1 VTVELVPLA
10 NARIQLRDP
19 IVLGETPAG
28 TRMII
33 EVESGEMEGD
43 RLRGALKGA
52 NSADWFTIGPDFTGT
67 LDVRAL
73 FETHDGALVF
83 MQYFGRTDLSVP
95 NSPIYTAPRFET
107 GDDRYKW
114 LNRVQAIAK
123 GALDGNS
130 LTYEIL
136 EVR

>member
-33 EVESGEMEGD
+33 EVESGEMDGE
-43 RLRGALKGA
+43 RLRGALKGSS
-52 NSADWFTIGPDFTGT
+52 SADWLTIGPDLTGT

-83 MQYFGRTDLSVP
+83 MQYLGRTDLSVP

-107 GDDRYKW
+107 GDDRYRW
-114 LNRVQAIAK
+114 LNRVQAVAK

>member
-10 NARIQLRDP
+10 SARIQLRDP
-19 IVLGETPAG
+19 LIVGETPAG

-33 EVESGEMEGD
+33 EVESAEMEGE
-43 RLRGALKGA
+43 RLRAAMKGA
-52 NSADWFTIGPDFTGT
+52 SSADWFTIGPDLTGT

-73 FETHDGALVF
+73 LETHDGALVF
-83 MQYFGRTDLSVP
+83 VQYLGRTDLSVP

-114 LNRVQAIAK
+114 LNRVQAVGK